1 MPPGAPTGG
10 SGAGPISSQASA
22 PQATG
27 TAVAPAASSLAPGGS
42 TNTTRPVVSLAAAQ
56 ADPDNIVPNGTF
68 EGTIAAMIASTLADN
83 PALVSA
89 LNGSI
94 FEQIEAGPAPADGS
108 VPQLISAVFPSNDVA
123 SARRRLGRRGVTD
136 WVVWLIKDDVKRVFH
151 PRPKGHSLMASLVL
165 YHMEAQNAIMN
176 PAPDYATNATTVWT
190 ELGPALSCP
199 IQAADIPY
207 SQIHGRSITGGSVM
221 I

>member
-1 MPPGAPTGG
+1 MSSPIPGP
-10 SGAGPISSQASA
+10 SLSVVSA
-22 PQATG
+22 PQATN
-27 TAVAPAASSLAPGGS
+27 TAPVPSSMPSPGS
-42 TNTTRPVVSLAAAQ
+42 TNTTLPVVSLAAAQ

-68 EGTIAAMIASTLADN
+68 EGTIAAMIASTLANN
-83 PALVSA
+83 PSLVSA

-108 VPQLISAVFPSNDVA
+108 VPQLISAVFPSNDVT
-123 SARRRLGRRGVTD
+123 SAKRRLRPRGAVGD
-136 WVVWLIKDDVKRVFH
+136 FLVWLIRDDVKRVFH
-151 PRPKGHSLMASLVL
+151 PRPRGHSLMASLVL

-176 PAPDYATNATTVWT
+176 PAPEYATNATTVWT

-199 IQAADIPY
+199 IQAADIPF
-207 SQIHGRSITGGSVM
+207 SQINGRSITGGSVM

>member
-1 MPPGAPTGG
+1 MSPGPGPT
-10 SGAGPISSQASA
+10 SA
-22 PQATG
+22 LANVPQSTD
-27 TAVAPAASSLAPGGS
+27 TAVAPLASHFASGGS
-42 TNTTRPVVSLAAAQ
+42 TNTTRPVVSLAAAL

-68 EGTIAAMIASTLADN
+68 EGTIAAMIASTLAED
-83 PALVSA
+83 PSLVSA

-123 SARRRLGRRGVTD
+123 SARRRLGRRDATD
-136 WVVWLIKDDVKRVFH
+136 WVVWLIADDVKRVFH
-151 PRPKGHSLMASLVL
+151 PRPKGHALMASLVL

-176 PAPDYATNATTVWT
+176 PAPEYANNATLVWT
-190 ELGPALSCP
+190 ELGSALSCP
-199 IQAADIPY
+199 IQAPDIPY
-207 SQIHGRSITGGSVM
+207 SQIGGRSITGGSVM